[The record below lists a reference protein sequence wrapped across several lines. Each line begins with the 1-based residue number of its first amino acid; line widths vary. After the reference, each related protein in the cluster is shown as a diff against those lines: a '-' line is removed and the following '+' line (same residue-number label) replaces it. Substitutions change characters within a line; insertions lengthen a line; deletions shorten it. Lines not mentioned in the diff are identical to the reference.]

1 MINMIKE
8 YYQKKQ
14 DKIQY
19 SMRFIIPIISVV
31 IFLELFIKRIKVKQE
46 KIIDSDR
53 CIREYMENKCNE
65 IKIDDGPIIND
76 FCDEKRKCIKDNTI
90 CLIDVIK
97 QYIKDFF
104 SIKSNKIFN
113 ICLILVLSIIIIL
126 YNMDKIILF
135 IQNINPK
142 YSNKKIR

>member
-1 MINMIKE
+1 MINIFKV
-8 YYQKKQ
+8 YYQSKQ
-14 DKIQY
+14 NQIQY
-19 SMRFIIPIISVV
+19 SLRFIIPIISII
-31 IFLELFIKRIKVKQE
+31 IFFELFIKRIKVKQE
-46 KIIDSDR
+46 KNIDRDR
-53 CIREYMENKCNE
+53 CFREYMENRCSE

-113 ICLILVLSIIIIL
+113 IFLILISSIIILL
-126 YNMDKIILF
+126 YNMDKFLIF
-135 IQNINPK
+135 IRNV
-142 YSNKKIR
+142 IRNN